1 MLTGSFFAVTEAK
14 SWADARQHCINAGSR
29 LIEMKSQEE
38 FDRTVQI
45 SDEIGEF
52 WLGGSDIQQEGVWV
66 WNSNNEQINMNQFWY
81 RASEPDGGTDQNCL
95 MFFNHNSVAGSLS
108 SVCGNAKKF
117 ACEIN

>member
-1 MLTGSFFAVTEAK
+1 M
-14 SWADARQHCINAGSR
+14 R
-29 LIEMKSQEE
+29 SQEE
-38 FDRTVQI
+38 FDRAVQI

-108 SVCGNAKKF
+108 SVCGNAKKY
-117 ACEIN
+117 ASEIN